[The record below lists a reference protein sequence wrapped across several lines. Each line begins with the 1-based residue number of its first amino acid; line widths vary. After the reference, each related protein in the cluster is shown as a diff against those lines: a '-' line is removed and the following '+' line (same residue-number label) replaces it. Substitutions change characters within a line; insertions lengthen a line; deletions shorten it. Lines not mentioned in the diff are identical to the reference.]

1 MFSVFSTWGDLVS
14 RVGDEDA
21 MVSDDGGEEG
31 DGVLDTKNEKD
42 IVVSDNDEG
51 KDALLSIR
59 EEKMKMRRMLWF
71 HEDA

>member
-31 DGVLDTKNEKD
+31 DGVLDTKDEKD
-42 IVVSDNDEG
+42 IVVSDGDEKEG
-51 KDALLSIR
+51 G
-59 EEKMKMRRMLWF
+59 F
-71 HEDA
+71 N

>member
-21 MVSDDGGEEG
+21 MVSDDGEEEV
-31 DGVLDTKNEKD
+31 DGVLDNKDEKD
-42 IVVSDNDEG
+42 NVVSDNDEE

-59 EEKMKMRRMLWF
+59 EEKMKMRMLWF